1 MGGTSKWVWQAG
13 GESPS
18 CSMYPR
24 NEGVYACADADG
36 TVDHSSIFVDMTAIS
51 GDRTGCYVWT
61 MGNCEFD
68 INLMRYLDFDVDIL
82 NCGDVWAAPLWL
94 TPHPWLGGGE
104 SGEIDM
110 VECCPVGNVQT
121 NFAGGADQRK
131 WGEASGVG
139 PKHFHMEIVGGDLT
153 AYVCDLDGSNCK
165 VSGQYIDYMTIANA
179 CADKSS
185 CYPFSFQ
192 SDIWNGYGGDGGWS
206 GCDAQNSP
214 NTNCQF
220 AVKNIKLTGVDGN
233 VFEPS
238 SNNCLVMNAAAS
250 NYTAGA
256 VKSGFLQDSGAAT
269 GQNLWV

>member
-1 MGGTSKWVWQAG
+1 MG
-13 GESPS
+13 
-18 CSMYPR
+18 
-24 NEGVYACADADG
+24 
-36 TVDHSSIFVDMTAIS
+36 
-51 GDRTGCYVWT
+51 
-61 MGNCEFD
+61 
-68 INLMRYLDFDVDIL
+68 
-82 NCGDVWAAPLWL
+82 
-94 TPHPWLGGGE
+94 
-104 SGEIDM
+104 
-110 VECCPVGNVQT
+110 
-121 NFAGGADQRK
+121 
-131 WGEASGVG
+131 
-139 PKHFHMEIVGGDLT
+139 
-153 AYVCDLDGSNCK
+153 DGSNCK

-233 VFEPS
+233 VFEA
-238 SNNCLVMNAAAS
+238 SNN
-250 NYTAGA
+250 TAGA